1 MSTMR
6 NIENAVKIFRKF
18 KCKFVL
24 MHSVSSYP
32 TPEKDLNLKMIPQLQ
47 KKFKC
52 EVGYSGHEAT
62 LSPSVGACY
71 LGASYIERHI
81 TLDRTM
87 WGTDQAASLS
97 IDGLEELVK
106 SIKKVKKILGDGK
119 KGVTKEEK
127 EKMKSLRYW

>member
-1 MSTMR
+1 
-6 NIENAVKIFRKF
+6 
-18 KCKFVL
+18 

-32 TPEKDLNLKMIPQLQ
+32 IPEKDLNLKMIPQLQ

-52 EVGYSGHEAT
+52 EVGGHEAT

-71 LGASYIERHI
+71 LGFHIERHI

-87 WGTDQAASLS
+87 WGTDQSASLS

-119 KGVTKEEK
+119 KKVTKEEK

>member
-1 MSTMR
+1 
-6 NIENAVKIFRKF
+6 
-18 KCKFVL
+18 
-24 MHSVSSYP
+24 
-32 TPEKDLNLKMIPQLQ
+32 MIPQLQ
-47 KKFKC
+47 KKFRC

-71 LGASYIERHI
+71 LGASFIERHI

-119 KGVTKEEK
+119 KKVTKEEK